1 VQWAIGCV
9 VVYLGLFGI
18 GAVVLGRPL
27 RGLAAIVIAIGLTI
41 YLVRATHTSR
51 DAAAGAAPVE
61 TRMV

>member
-1 VQWAIGCV
+1 
-9 VVYLGLFGI
+9 VYLGLFGI